1 MGVCWPAVALL
12 KWGGDRHDCDPPFE
26 NEECVC
32 EGRAVMSCAVCM
44 QSCLVVNLQT
54 LTSTLRSVLIVLLW
68 LDFNSNL
75 FA

>member
-1 MGVCWPAVALL
+1 MPTLPY
-12 KWGGDRHDCDPPFE
+12 GDRHDCDPPFGKMKSASAR
-26 NEECVC
+26 VLQL
-32 EGRAVMSCAVCM
+32 SCAVCM

-54 LTSTLRSVLIVLLW
+54 LTLTMRLILIVLPW